1 MKRERIN
8 SIDSLKGISCLVIAF
23 LWHYLNMQSRSEGM
37 PFQSIFNVFYN
48 VGQYFVELFFM
59 ISGFVMA
66 YCYKDKIDEGMEFF
80 PYMAKRYKHLY
91 PLFFDTLMVTLIL
104 QVLYYAITGTYYVYK
119 VSPWH
124 FALNLLCIQTGW
136 LTLEQSF
143 NGPAWCISV
152 EIFLYILYY
161 ITTKI
166 SKKDENLYAVIN
178 LSLATSA
185 IALIWA
191 NTINR
196 PIINIFMLRGIAC
209 FYIGTLICQINNWLE
224 REMKKK
230 LSFQLLL
237 GFIIFRIA
245 LHFSPYDFWETER
258 IGQFLLI
265 LVEWPIVLFAVINE
279 VHVRNIMEIKPLMFL
294 GNISMDIFLWHIPVQ
309 IFIKTV
315 DNIFDLNI
323 DYASN
328 YIWFIYV
335 VLVIISSIIS
345 NIVHKKYYGE
355 GGGYFAKFLVTI
367 ICLYMIV
374 AVADVTGLRL
384 KSTVNN
390 SCRYSDLSGVITCE
404 SKTTLSEEFLAKS
417 NTHLEKIQFYTITWG
432 NQYDA
437 DQFLALTV
445 LEKDSGRKLYSQNI
459 NMSEFKDGD
468 IFNVNIKS
476 KPNLEAEKWYVV
488 EITSNTR
495 SEQEKMALMITT
507 LTNNFQGKLFIN
519 GKFEDAQHIAMKL
532 WTRER

>member
-1 MKRERIN
+1 
-8 SIDSLKGISCLVIAF
+8 
-23 LWHYLNMQSRSEGM
+23 
-37 PFQSIFNVFYN
+37 
-48 VGQYFVELFFM
+48 
-59 ISGFVMA
+59 
-66 YCYKDKIDEGMEFF
+66 
-80 PYMAKRYKHLY
+80 
-91 PLFFDTLMVTLIL
+91 MVTLIL
-104 QVLYYAITGTYYVYK
+104 QVLYHAITGTYYVYK

-224 REMKKK
+224 REMRKK
-230 LSFQLLL
+230 LSFKLLL
-237 GFIIFRIA
+237 VFIIFRIA

-355 GGGYFAKFLVTI
+355 GV
-367 ICLYMIV
+367 
-374 AVADVTGLRL
+374 LREIPCHNYL
-384 KSTVNN
+384 LIYDGSSSRCDRVK
-390 SCRYSDLSGVITCE
+390 I
-404 SKTTLSEEFLAKS
+404 
-417 NTHLEKIQFYTITWG
+417 EK
-432 NQYDA
+432 
-437 DQFLALTV
+437 
-445 LEKDSGRKLYSQNI
+445 
-459 NMSEFKDGD
+459 
-468 IFNVNIKS
+468 
-476 KPNLEAEKWYVV
+476 
-488 EITSNTR
+488 
-495 SEQEKMALMITT
+495 
-507 LTNNFQGKLFIN
+507 
-519 GKFEDAQHIAMKL
+519 HC
-532 WTRER
+532 